1 MNSNFLC
8 NMSCLV
14 LEVGGNLIDASSLAI
29 KAALKSTMMPKLT
42 IEKGDENDFEI
53 SLTDDPLDGDL
64 LQVQPALTVTIAKLG
79 YRYVVDPT
87 DEEEAVANAN
97 LVVSIKVDLKTKIIL
112 QNKSKV
118 NE

>member
-64 LQVQPALTVTIAKLG
+64 LQVQPALAVTIAKLG